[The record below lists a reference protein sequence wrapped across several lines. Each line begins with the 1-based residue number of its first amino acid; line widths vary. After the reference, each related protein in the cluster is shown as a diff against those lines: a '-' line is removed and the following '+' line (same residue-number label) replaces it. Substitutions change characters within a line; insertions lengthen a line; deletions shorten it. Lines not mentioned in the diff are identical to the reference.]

1 VFGNEQKR
9 CSKLDR
15 EDTIQE
21 IAEVITQLE
30 DCSTKK
36 IESVKK
42 FLRWLNDD
50 ALQDIKSKHE
60 EALQSAAH
68 GPE

>member
-1 VFGNEQKR
+1 M
-9 CSKLDR
+9 DR

-30 DCSTKK
+30 DCSAEK

-42 FLRWLNDD
+42 FLRWMNDD
-50 ALQDIKSKHE
+50 ALEDIRNKHE
-60 EALQSAAH
+60 EALQSAGA
-68 GPE
+68 

>member
-1 VFGNEQKR
+1 M
-9 CSKLDR
+9 DR

-50 ALQDIKSKHE
+50 ALQDIRSKHE

-68 GPE
+68 GSE